1 MNSIAAS
8 KPSTRRDDGRKLSN
22 KFTSLWAV
30 QQISS
35 MNLSEF
41 SMKPVLDLPAQPQ

>member
-1 MNSIAAS
+1 MNSTVVS
-8 KPSTRRDDGRKLSN
+8 KSSTRRDDGRKLSN

-41 SMKPVLDLPAQPQ
+41 SMKPLMDLPAQSQ